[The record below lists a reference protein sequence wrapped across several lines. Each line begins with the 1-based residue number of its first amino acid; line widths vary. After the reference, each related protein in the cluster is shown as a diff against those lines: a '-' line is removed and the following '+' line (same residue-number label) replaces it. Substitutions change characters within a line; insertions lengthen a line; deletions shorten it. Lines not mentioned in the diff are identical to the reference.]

1 MNRNFSELTKKEA
14 MELAKKSIRGCKSEA
29 EIRTAL
35 INAGFDGQSAAVS
48 TMSQGQHFMAMVM
61 VWGPNGEI
69 IHA

>member
-1 MNRNFSELTKKEA
+1 MKKFENLNKEEA
-14 MELAKKSIRGCKSEA
+14 KELAKKSINGCKSEA

-35 INAGFDGQSAAVS
+35 TEAGFAGDSAAVS
-48 TMSQGQHFMAMVM
+48 IMRSGSNFMAMVM